1 MSITVRRTGELV
13 RRFRHKIWYN
23 NERRTLE
30 ELLLELGLCDFDLDS
45 LVNLL
50 LVTAAVVCVV
60 LDGGREESV
69 DEGSL
74 AETRLASN
82 LEDRKYFGDAIEYM
96 SMS

>member
-1 MSITVRRTGELV
+1 LSEDVPSKSRSTG
-13 RRFRHKIWYN
+13 
-23 NERRTLE
+23 ERRTLE

-60 LDGGREESV
+60 LDGGGEESV
-69 DEGSL
+69 DEGGL

-82 LEDRKYFGDAIEYM
+82 LEDREYFRYATGYM
-96 SMS
+96 LMS